1 MSFAAGGFSHDHRNC
16 QHMANG
22 SEGNEKELTNDV
34 YLEVGMLTDRKKP
47 AFVECGGMEAVPKT
61 KKTWLDREGQPRA
74 VSLRHNNRKTQ
85 DAFYLCQFKL
95 CSCKT
100 EV

>member
-1 MSFAAGGFSHDHRNC
+1 MSFAAGGFSLDHRNC

-22 SEGNEKELTNDV
+22 SEGTDNAFTNDV
-34 YLEVGMLTDRKKP
+34 YLEVVMLTDRKNQQ
-47 AFVECGGMEAVPKT
+47 FVECGGMETVLNTKT
-61 KKTWLDREGQPRA
+61 TWLVREGQPRA

-100 EV
+100 DL